1 MKRWT
6 LIAVLL
12 IAATASAEPISL
24 DAYIGELEKIRV
36 AFAAKDFATA
46 RRLAEPL
53 VAADIASSNDR
64 FRADDALLSAIAG
77 AKKHDR
83 VLQQRL
89 TATID
94 ALRRS
99 AFESTTP
106 ADAKLLARVI
116 DEQRVAELQRG
127 GTIDVRADPA
137 DNRFTARVIRAISD
151 TLEWIGELLAKIL
164 EWILDFLPG
173 NTKDSGSGSVSGP
186 VIVVVTLIVI
196 TLLALAVR
204 TLFRARPALAAPAA
218 TSEPISSKADEDPLS
233 RGATEWERH
242 AANLAANGRWREAIR
257 AWYHAVLV
265 TLYGAGILHYR
276 KGRTNWEYVAVLPAN
291 VAWRA
296 EFIELT
302 RRFEEEWYGSLAS
315 TPEAHDECGA
325 RARGI
330 LDTLRRGFRGAA

>member
-1 MKRWT
+1 M
-6 LIAVLL
+6 LLAVFL
-12 IAATASAEPISL
+12 IAAAASAEPISL
-24 DAYIGELEKIRV
+24 DAYLGELEKIRV
-36 AFAAKDFATA
+36 AFAAKDLATA

-53 VAADIASSNDR
+53 VAADVAATSGDR
-64 FRADDALLSAIAG
+64 FHADDALLSAIAG

-94 ALRRS
+94 ELRRS
-99 AFESTTP
+99 APESTTP
-106 ADAKLLARVI
+106 ADAKLLERVT
-116 DEQRVAELQRG
+116 DEQRVAELQQG
-127 GTIDVRADPA
+127 GTVDVTAGPG
-137 DNRFTARVIRAISD
+137 DNRFGATVVRAIGETID
-151 TLEWIGELLAKIL
+151 WIGELLVKIL
-164 EWILDFLPG
+164 DWIFDFLPG
-173 NTKDSGSGSVSGP
+173 RKKESGSGSVSGP

-196 TLLALAVR
+196 ALIALALR
-204 TLFRARPALAAPAA
+204 TIFRARPALAAPAA
-218 TSEPISSKADEDPLS
+218 TSEPISSRADEDPLS
-233 RGATEWERH
+233 RGASEWERH

-302 RRFEEEWYGSLAS
+302 RRFEEEWYGSLDS

-325 RARGI
+325 RARAI